1 MDYEKAKEFIIKRLK
16 NGLSPDLRYHNI
28 EHTFDVLQ
36 SVEKLCQMENINGH
50 DLLLIKTA
58 ALFHDSG
65 MLIRYENHEEA
76 STELTRTFLPE
87 FGYTDQDIE
96 IIDKMIITTK
106 LPQKATTHLEQ
117 VLCDADL
124 DYLGRDDFFMIAHK
138 LKYEWNKLNINKVS
152 LTRWYELQRDFLETH
167 TYFTKSAIKLHQKK
181 KSQNLTEVKEL
192 LVKHEHCI

>member
-1 MDYEKAKEFIIKRLK
+1 MDYEKAKDFIIKRLK
-16 NGLSPDLRYHNI
+16 NGLSSDLRYHNI

-36 SVEKLCQMENINGH
+36 SVEKLCQMENVNGP

-65 MLIRYENHEEA
+65 MLVRYENHEEA
-76 STELTRTFLPE
+76 STELTRKYLPE
-87 FGYTDQDIE
+87 FGYTAHDIE
-96 IIDKMIITTK
+96 IINQMIITTK
-106 LPQKATTHLEQ
+106 LPQKAKTHLEK

-138 LKYEWNKLNINKVS
+138 LKYEWNKLNINKIS
-152 LTRWYELQRDFLETH
+152 LKEWYELQRDFLETH

-181 KSQNLTEVKEL
+181 KSQNLIEVKEL